1 MPRDKRVVEPEEIT
15 GQHRLRALLAGAN
28 VIPAPGPT
36 VHFIGPDGPVE
47 DRLGSTTMGGI
58 HASGIPHLDKP
69 RPPAGRI
76 LKYADE
82 ASREQDERQRK

>member
-1 MPRDKRVVEPEEIT
+1 MPRDKQPVESEEINARRRFR
-15 GQHRLRALLAGAN
+15 GLLASAN
-28 VIPAPGPT
+28 TIPAPGPV
-36 VHFIGPDGPVE
+36 VHFIGPDGPVD

-58 HASGIPHLDKP
+58 HASGIPHLAKP

-76 LKYADE
+76 VKYANE